1 MSKCQIQKYKPGGRC
16 GGDSQECKKDGG
28 NISKELSALL
38 AARSKQ
44 DSFFNGAVPAAA
56 TAPSQQQRQQQKDN
70 QTQITIHQ
78 PTKNMSSNDID
89 IILAGDY

>member
-44 DSFFNGAVPAAA
+44 DSFFNGGVTAAA
-56 TAPSQQQRQQQKDN
+56 PAPSQQRQQKDN

-89 IILAGDY
+89 IVLAGDY